1 MWRIH
6 VPLPLA
12 FSHYHLPLTTIRD
25 AVLSYKDLCSGS
37 TFGSHAHRKELAN
50 LVTYHYSSI
59 LLLTQEIGF
68 KRQKMSLHLET
79 CPLNPPLVLNSGSL
93 TPSVCHPESVLQSV
107 WFKSAARTWVH
118 SQSKSSPNLNDSR
131 IMGYFPVEV
140 LTCGVTWG
148 IPATFC

>member
-93 TPSVCHPESVLQSV
+93 HHQCVTLNLFC
-107 WFKSAARTWVH
+107 
-118 SQSKSSPNLNDSR
+118 SQCDSR
-131 IMGYFPVEV
+131 V
-140 LTCGVTWG
+140 LHGPGCTARANLPLISMTLGLWDIFLLKC
-148 IPATFC
+148 